1 MIRSTSKEEE
11 GMKNRKHQNGHGS
24 VKEEKEFF
32 QPEDNDEGV
41 IGTKVLYNWLY
52 QQEEEDYYSSAKVS
66 GFFPEFAQ
74 QEALFV
80 EY

>member
-1 MIRSTSKEEE
+1 
-11 GMKNRKHQNGHGS
+11 MKNRRQYINKAGLKPIETNELGS
-24 VKEEKEFF
+24 S
-32 QPEDNDEGV
+32 DEMMGDV

-52 QQEEEDYYSSAKVS
+52 QQEEEDYYTSTKVPDY
-66 GFFPEFAQ
+66 FPELLE